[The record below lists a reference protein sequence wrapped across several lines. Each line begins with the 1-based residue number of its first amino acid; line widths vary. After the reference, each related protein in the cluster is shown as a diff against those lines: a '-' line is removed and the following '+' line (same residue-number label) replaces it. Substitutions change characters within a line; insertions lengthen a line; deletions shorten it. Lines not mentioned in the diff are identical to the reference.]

1 MFLLPPYYSHLTI
14 SSGLPLAV
22 TLALAFATRRM
33 TAENLLVRVLGSC
46 ETMANASVVCTDKTG
61 TLTQNVMS
69 VVAGSIGIHGK
80 FVRNLEDNKS
90 RTNAPDENPEE
101 TDREIE
107 DVDQAGTSNKEAF
120 ARKHKDDFT
129 FEQSELDNILP
140 EPLKKLMNDAI
151 AINSTAFED
160 TDSETGEKKFVGS
173 KTETA
178 LLSFAKESGWND
190 YKKTR
195 ENAEIVEMIPFSS
208 DRKAMGVV
216 VKVEE
221 GKWRL
226 FLKGASEILTRSCS
240 SHVVVHKPDSP
251 SSSEGKEEIETD
263 ELDDVDKDNI
273 SRTIIFYA
281 NQSLRTIA
289 LCYRDFESW
298 PPQETELTQEKEVRL
313 LLLVILCAYS
323 CGVGLIRRFVSRLDP
338 NLYHWH

>member
-1 MFLLPPYYSHLTI
+1 
-14 SSGLPLAV
+14 
-22 TLALAFATRRM
+22 M
-33 TAENLLVRVLGSC
+33 TEENLLVRVLGSC

-61 TLTQNVMS
+61 TLTENVMS

-90 RTNAPDENPEE
+90 RTNAPDKNPDE
-101 TDREIE
+101 TDREIK
-107 DVDQAGTSNKEAF
+107 DVGQAESSDKAAF
-120 ARKHKDDFT
+120 ARKHKDDFS
-129 FEQSELDNILP
+129 FEQSKIDSVLP
-140 EPLKKLMNDAI
+140 GQLKKLMNDAI

-178 LLSFAKESGWND
+178 LLSFAKEAGWDD

-195 ENAEIVEMIPFSS
+195 EGADIIEMIPFSS

-240 SHVVVHKPDSP
+240 KHVVVHKPDSP
-251 SSSEGKEEIETD
+251 SSSEEKEEIETD
-263 ELDDVDKDNI
+263 ELDEVDKDDI

-281 NQSLRTIA
+281 NQMLRTIA

-298 PPQETELTQEKEVRL
+298 PPQGMELTEDKK
-313 LLLVILCAYS
+313 
-323 CGVGLIRRFVSRLDP
+323 VGRISSADIIHLLIRRRFHMTTCVKI
-338 NLYHWH
+338 